1 MTLSQAQ
8 ADEIGKAGVAALQR
22 GDGAAARAAFDR
34 LVASGRAPPQA
45 KLLLAEACRIS
56 GDPEAEA
63 SALDTLLAAEP
74 HNIAALVMRGDAYGR
89 AGDRRASTSFYQAA
103 LAAARQAPNLPPA
116 LAAKLERAAALVRD
130 AGSEYQSHLEQALA
144 ERGVDAKATSG
155 RFEEA
160 MEILFGR
167 KPVQLQQPSVFYFP
181 QLPQVPFY
189 DAPQFDWA
197 AELEAATT
205 DIKAE
210 LVALLDAGA
219 EFRPYVEPEK
229 DRPHR
234 DFHGMLGDPSWSAFY
249 LWQNGALVE
258 ENAVRCPRTVA
269 ALERVPLTRMGAR
282 TPAVLFSLLRPG
294 AHIPPHH
301 GMLNT
306 RLICHLPLIIPPGC
320 WLRVG
325 NETRLWKEGR
335 LMIFDDSIEHEARN
349 PSDALRAILLFDVWR
364 PELDAA
370 ERKAVAT
377 IFEAIDAYGG
387 VPDTA

>member
-1 MTLSQAQ
+1 MTLSQME

-34 LVASGRAPPQA
+34 LVAAGRAPAQA

-56 GDPEAEA
+56 GDAEAEA
-63 SALDTLLAAEP
+63 AALDALLAAEP
-74 HNIAALVMRGDAYGR
+74 QNVAALVMRGEAYGR
-89 AGDRRASTSFYQAA
+89 AGDRRAATSFYQAA
-103 LAAARQAPNLPPA
+103 FAAARRAPNLPPA
-116 LAAKLERAAALVRD
+116 LAAKLERAAAYVRD
-130 AGSEYQSHLEQALA
+130 AGSDYQSHLQQALA
-144 ERGVDAKATSG
+144 ERGVDVKATG
-155 RFEEA
+155 VRFEEA

-167 KPVQLQQPSVFYFP
+167 KEVQLQQPSVFYFP
-181 QLPQVPFY
+181 RLPQVPFY
-189 DAPQFDWA
+189 DAGCFEWA
-197 AELEAATT
+197 AELEAATP

-210 LVALLDAGA
+210 LVALLDEGA

-249 LWQNGALVE
+249 LWRDGALVE
-258 ENAVRCPRTVA
+258 ENAARCPRTVA
-269 ALERVPLTRMGAR
+269 ALERVPLTRLGAR

-306 RLICHLPLIIPPGC
+306 RLICHLPLIVPPGC

-325 NETRLWKEGR
+325 NETRLWQEGQ
-335 LMIFDDSIEHEARN
+335 LMIFDDSVEHEARN
-349 PSDALRAILLFDVWR
+349 PSDALRVILLFDVWR
-364 PELDAA
+364 PELDED
-370 ERKAVAT
+370 ERRGVAT

-387 VPDTA
+387 VPDNA